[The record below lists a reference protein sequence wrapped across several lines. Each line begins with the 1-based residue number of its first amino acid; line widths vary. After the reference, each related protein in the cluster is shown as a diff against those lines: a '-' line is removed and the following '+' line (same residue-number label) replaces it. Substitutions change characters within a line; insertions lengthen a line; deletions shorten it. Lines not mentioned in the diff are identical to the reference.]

1 MEKLYPEK
9 MACVAIREE
18 VEEKNKKIETTEDTL
33 QTLKSQIKKDEKDLE
48 IVANE
53 SMACNS
59 IRESVL
65 VLDNLQKECK
75 VIERSVQDLEKKIGE
90 SGGLSDRSYEEVKT
104 EEDLKTQGKVHY
116 LVDRKFPISKVSF
129 RDGGRST
136 NLGCT
141 IMIDCLLFFFLLFML
156 AKIGG
161 ACVTSPIHPSSSL
174 HDFMNCGSQK
184 VFSSAK
190 K

>member
-1 MEKLYPEK
+1 MKYIQKRLNEATERLEQLEKLYPEK

-104 EEDLKTQGKVHY
+104 EEDLKTQGKFHTFVDHELDQKFR
-116 LVDRKFPISKVSF
+116 LVSGTVE
-129 RDGGRST
+129 
-136 NLGCT
+136 
-141 IMIDCLLFFFLLFML
+141 
-156 AKIGG
+156 
-161 ACVTSPIHPSSSL
+161 
-174 HDFMNCGSQK
+174 GSQI
-184 VFSSAK
+184 
-190 K
+190 

>member
-1 MEKLYPEK
+1 

-65 VLDNLQKECK
+65 VLDNLNKESK
-75 VIERSVQDLEKKIGE
+75 VIDRSVQDLEKKIGE
-90 SGGLSDRSYEEVKT
+90 SGGLSDRSYEEVKA
-104 EEDLKTQGKVHY
+104 EEDLKTQGKVHI
-116 LVDRKFPISKVSF
+116 LDDHEFPIPKV
-129 RDGGRST
+129 
-136 NLGCT
+136 
-141 IMIDCLLFFFLLFML
+141 
-156 AKIGG
+156 
-161 ACVTSPIHPSSSL
+161 
-174 HDFMNCGSQK
+174 
-184 VFSSAK
+184 
-190 K
+190 

>member
-1 MEKLYPEK
+1 

-18 VEEKNKKIETTEDTL
+18 VEEKNKKIEITEDTL

-104 EEDLKTQGKVHY
+104 EEDLKTQGKSQINLDDH
-116 LVDRKFPISKVSF
+116 KFPIP
-129 RDGGRST
+129 
-136 NLGCT
+136 
-141 IMIDCLLFFFLLFML
+141 
-156 AKIGG
+156 KI
-161 ACVTSPIHPSSSL
+161 
-174 HDFMNCGSQK
+174 
-184 VFSSAK
+184 
-190 K
+190 

>member
-1 MEKLYPEK
+1 MKYIQKRLNEATERLEQLEKLYPEK

-65 VLDNLQKECK
+65 VLDNLQKESK

-104 EEDLKTQGKVHY
+104 EEDLKTQGKFHN
-116 LVDRKFPISKVSF
+116 LDDHKFPIPKV
-129 RDGGRST
+129 
-136 NLGCT
+136 
-141 IMIDCLLFFFLLFML
+141 
-156 AKIGG
+156 
-161 ACVTSPIHPSSSL
+161 
-174 HDFMNCGSQK
+174 
-184 VFSSAK
+184 
-190 K
+190 